1 MQRYLPW
8 ILTVLLFFTLSGH
21 FVLAQELRGPKIVLK
36 EQMFDFGEVK
46 EGDTIDHTFQVFNK
60 GDQTLEIKNVKPG

>member
-1 MQRYLPW
+1 MQRYLHG
-8 ILTVLLFFTLSGH
+8 ILTVLLLFALSGH
-21 FVLAQELRGPKIVLK
+21 FVLAQELQGPKIVLK

-46 EGDTIDHTFQVFNK
+46 EGDTVEHTFQVFNK